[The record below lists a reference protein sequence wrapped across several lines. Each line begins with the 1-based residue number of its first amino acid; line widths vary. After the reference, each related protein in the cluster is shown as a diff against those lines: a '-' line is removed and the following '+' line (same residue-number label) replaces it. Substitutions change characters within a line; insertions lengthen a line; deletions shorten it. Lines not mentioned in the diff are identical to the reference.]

1 MIKIKRISH
10 WLGLCLLVLVGFIIG
25 TGFAYGEVRLA
36 VAPFQI
42 STGHEK
48 EIVRCQAC
56 GSILP
61 GGTIEGEPQSFLTR
75 TLWEL
80 LQQRTKGFEL
90 ISPGQVE
97 GFYNI
102 DLAKHIATD
111 PLTLMKKMGQ
121 QVQADYILWGVLFH
135 FQERKGTAYGVEKP
149 ASVAFDLHL
158 LRVKDGVMVWRTQ
171 YSKTQKSLTENL
183 LEMEEMIKQ
192 KMRWITVEQLSRQG
206 LEEILKDF
214 PSAESL
220 Q

>member
-1 MIKIKRISH
+1 MMRNKGICR
-10 WLGLCLLVLVGFIIG
+10 WLGVSLLIGVGFILQ
-25 TGFAYGEVRLA
+25 TGLALGEVRLA

-42 STGHEK
+42 SPGHEK
-48 EIVRCQAC
+48 EIIRCQVC

-61 GGTIEGEPQSFLTR
+61 GGPIEGEPQAFLTR
-75 TLWEL
+75 TLWDM
-80 LQQRTKGFEL
+80 LQQKNKGFDF

-97 GFYNI
+97 GAYNI
-102 DLAKHIATD
+102 DLAKDISTE
-111 PLTLMKKMGQ
+111 PLALMKKIGR

-135 FQERKGTAYGVEKP
+135 FQERKGTSYGVEKP

-158 LRVKDGVMVWRTQ
+158 MRIKDGVIVWRTQ

-183 LEMEEMIKQ
+183 LEMEQMIKQ
-192 KMRWITVEQLSRQG
+192 KMRWVTAEQLSRQG